1 MAEKAV
7 PGEGILVAEHH
18 LHHRL
23 ILGVRM
29 VVHADDRRF
38 REQISWTLILAS
50 RSPQNCR
57 APDTYL
63 PSVGTSSPPGI
74 PQAAPRIPQ
83 RFQRLAHLFQP

>member
-29 VVHADDRRF
+29 VVHADDS
-38 REQISWTLILAS
+38 QIPGTNLMDV
-50 RSPQNCR
+50 
-57 APDTYL
+57 DT
-63 PSVGTSSPPGI
+63 SI
-74 PQAAPRIPQ
+74 AAVHKIA
-83 RFQRLAHLFQP
+83 RFQIHTCLP